1 MDLAFLFWGAFIYYL
16 CCGGAEPGTV
26 CASLLP
32 SRESWTRTQAIR
44 LDEKYLH
51 TLGHLAGPPPTL
63 YLFNPSAHGK
73 YVPRVLVD
81 PGNCVW

>member
-1 MDLAFLFWGAFIYYL
+1 M
-16 CCGGAEPGTV
+16 

-32 SRESWTRTQAIR
+32 SLESWTRTQAIR

-51 TLGHLAGPPPTL
+51 ALSHLAGPPPTL
-63 YLFNPSAHGK
+63 SLFNPPAHGK
-73 YVPRVLVD
+73 YVPRVSVD